1 MFGISDNVSYPWSA
15 PWDHVDV
22 LCDAASWPNM
32 NPVPVHPSLQS
43 RLTYRASPQIT
54 AGHFMGVFSKTLNT
68 QSHASA
74 TRPR

>member
-54 AGHFMGVFSKTLNT
+54 AGQSCRAIAAQNQG
-68 QSHASA
+68 QSHSK
-74 TRPR
+74 